1 MANNETNENIV
12 DDINNTSVDDI
23 YEKSIHDISDKT
35 IDDINEV
42 KNELQITDW
51 EEITQKQL
59 LQIGSMLPNI
69 SPEAA
74 QEIMDSLP
82 DFSANAKEAL
92 QSVQNTVDTA
102 LKENSSSNK
111 QVLDMY
117 NQTIDNLNEQLKRDD
132 LSAQEKEIILNKLS
146 RMLQA
151 ADRKDSENKEF
162 LKVMTSVLATTT
174 IAVFS
179 IGLAILG
186 TAKTNPKD
194 LLPKK

>member
-69 SPEAA
+69 SPESA
-74 QEIMDSLP
+74 QEIMDNLP

-186 TAKTNPKD
+186 TAKTSPKD

>member
-1 MANNETNENIV
+1 MANN
-12 DDINNTSVDDI
+12 DNN
-23 YEKSIHDISDKT
+23 KKP
-35 IDDINEV
+35 IDDIDEV

-69 SPEAA
+69 TPETA
-74 QEIMDSLP
+74 QELMDNLP

-102 LKENSSSNK
+102 IKENSTSNK

-132 LSAQEKEIILNKLS
+132 LTAEEKEVILNKLS
-146 RMLQA
+146 KLLQA

-162 LKVMTSVLATTT
+162 LKIMTSVLATTT